1 MSPVHGG
8 FGTDLRWKGLSLRV
22 DFNWAAN
29 KWMRNADLF
38 FLTDNNNATSSNQ
51 RTCML
56 NVWTTPGQITDIPKV
71 GETIQQGDTRW
82 LEDASYVRLKNLTL
96 AYNFPQEIVSKAGL
110 SGLSV
115 HFTGRNLL
123 TFTDFTGYDPEP
135 ETQTVLFYY
144 PNTRQ
149 YEFGLG
155 VTF

>member
-1 MSPVHGG
+1 MQVLTPRDGKQMWYTKEGNLTKEYNRDRDAVRIEGKTPMSPVHGG

-96 AYNFPQEIVSKAGL
+96 AYNFPRKS
-110 SGLSV
+110 
-115 HFTGRNLL
+115 
-123 TFTDFTGYDPEP
+123 
-135 ETQTVLFYY
+135 
-144 PNTRQ
+144 
-149 YEFGLG
+149 
-155 VTF
+155 